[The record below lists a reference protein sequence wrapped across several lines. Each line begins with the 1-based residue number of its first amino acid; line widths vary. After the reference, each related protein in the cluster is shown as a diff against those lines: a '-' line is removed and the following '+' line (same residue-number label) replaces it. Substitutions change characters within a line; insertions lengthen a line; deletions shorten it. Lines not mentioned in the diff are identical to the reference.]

1 MRTGSSNAERAYHAA
16 GGGGVGGGA
25 GGRTPVAARTPR
37 RELGG
42 DRAVVHASGGNAR
55 ERALQDPGLKDYRL
69 GDCIGKGAFGSV
81 YKGFNW
87 GTGEAVAVK
96 QIKIAN
102 LPKSELRMIEA
113 EIDLLKNLHHDN
125 IVKYI
130 GFVKSQD
137 CLNIILEYCEN
148 GSLHS
153 ICKAYGKF
161 PENLVGVYMTQ
172 VLQGLQ
178 YLHDQGVIHRDIK
191 GANILTTKDGTV
203 KLADFGVSTS
213 TLAGPDK
220 EAQVVGTPYWMAP
233 EIIQLS
239 GATSASDIWSVGC
252 TVIELL
258 QGRPPYHN
266 LAAMPALFAIVN
278 DDHPPLPEGVSGAA
292 RDFLM
297 QCFQKDPNLRVS
309 ARKLLKHPWIST
321 CRRSDAPVS
330 KKPANFNQ
338 AVEEVKQW
346 NKALKS
352 SETSMRVS
360 SGSDNNAHAHAYGQP
375 ATRFNTAAVADPH
388 RSNLAAP
395 AKRRLSITKPKPN
408 AEAFRSPEVADDDNW
423 DNDFATAISPSALH
437 LPHLKPQDNFGG
449 MLSADRLKQFASID
463 ETTRDN
469 WDDNFEGD
477 LQGPRQFMEQDP
489 QEQTIRPTPR
499 RSSKS
504 TESSSKA
511 QQHGHR
517 RSRSKQILISNV
529 PLPKTPTKP
538 SFGNGRFELPMRPE
552 TIYREQSTEDFSDL
566 FPESDTLFSP
576 RANRLKK
583 DSSQLMPP
591 PELKSQESA
600 PSNLNLVQMPSPL
613 GSDSSLR
620 RQPVPSRLS
629 APNDQQPVRRIRSQ
643 IEIQKFAEGE
653 DDEDFSDILGPNDT
667 LAEKEESDRGSE
679 DGAGGIMLL
688 SKLSNNSWL
697 GDDEDEDDP
706 FAMIDPE
713 YNDMDLEANIARDIH
728 ARLAERVEELVQLLK
743 VGTEITGEERISDV
757 AAELLQLLYDN
768 DDVKGLIVGAHG
780 LLPILELLTLPPDT
794 ISTAKGRQDMI
805 FLLLRVVNRIIY
817 RDRELQENLC
827 FVGGIPV
834 ITKFAARQFSNEI
847 RLEAADFVQ
856 QMYETS
862 TLTLQMFV
870 SCGGI
875 SVLAGFLDEDYD
887 SSRDLVLIGVNGIWR
902 VFELQ
907 GPTPRNDF
915 CRLFSKAKVLDPL
928 AEILHRVLD
937 TDEKDDLSEFVEGRI
952 VNLFHMFSQADLEVK
967 ELIADRAVLKTV
979 LKDLETMTPTH
990 QITMLKFI
998 KNLSMLPTTVE
1009 VLHSADAIDYLI
1021 DLLGHSLKKN
1031 AKHFREISNQVLN
1044 TMFNLCRLSKE
1055 RQEYAAVHGIIPLL
1069 LKIMKIDRPP
1079 KEFALPILCDMAH
1092 SGSKGRRY
1100 LWQNKGLDFYVSLL
1114 ADQYWQTT
1122 ALDAIFVW
1130 LQEETAKVESHL
1142 LSGNFPCAIVA
1153 CFDNM
1158 KSNAFAAFDATLLEP
1173 LLKVI
1178 RLSPTL
1184 AASLAK
1190 PEMYR
1195 GIATKLG
1202 HKKPAVRLN
1211 LLRLVRTIFDSCDV
1225 DMGISSVGGGA
1236 QLQTLFDSIQMLE
1249 KDQALLVRNLALEIV
1264 KSHIESGY
1272 SEAKPMGAGSN
1283 NGGSGRS
1290 RSGGG
1295 RMMTNYN
1302 TPPPLKH
1309 ATTAPGAPP
1318 MTPPRAP
1325 QLRHTESASVVHQVA
1340 HTPRR
1345 SQTSLVH
1352 EQDAMF
1358 ARPRSR
1364 GGEAG
1369 LLSPVISV
1377 PRRASGDLNA
1387 AGRTRLPRGSI
1398 SYSRPSTSG
1407 GHILHHGRSE
1417 SSLSNKEN
1425 STSNGRRGSYVVGS
1439 RSGSGGSDAS
1449 AGSGGSGS
1457 SGGLLHPP
1465 SSPAI
1470 DRERPGG
1477 FKRRGSRVPSSELRY
1492 GGQEDQEPGQPSQS
1506 QSQSATSSPVPES
1519 RSHKSGKKGKDKE
1532 RQHTQSSPVRGDEG
1546 QSYVKSSP
1554 AQSSIN
1560 MTSLSLKA
1568 QLDASRRPPQ
1578 GHHVRRVVSS
1588 HLTPVKMKEEHKP
1601 RPKTAEGQRSSSS
1614 KRTDTATVKRAGSRS
1629 RLSDVPTFARLSSE
1643 KSASPPVAPTPP
1655 PSRSNSTASAS
1666 ARPSPI
1672 KDAKASSGST
1682 PMQQTELEPSPPKRT
1697 RSKLKLRQSPSPPK
1711 TTSMSAS
1718 ASSSPSKNSTADEA
1732 SAQKPEPRSRPSAG
1746 PPKRTPTKLRLR
1758 RSTPAV
1764 DLSGLSESPSNERVD
1779 KPFSASHIAM
1789 SPSVVDLSKL
1799 ETDVWLGEK

>member
-1 MRTGSSNAERAYHAA
+1 MPLEEEEEQEAGPHPDSVTGPTWKFAN
-16 GGGGVGGGA
+16 VW
-25 GGRTPVAARTPR
+25 V
-37 RELGG
+37 
-42 DRAVVHASGGNAR
+42 DR
-55 ERALQDPGLKDYRL
+55 QRL

-330 KKPANFNQ
+330 RKPANFSQ

-346 NKALKS
+346 NKALRS

-360 SGSDNNAHAHAYGQP
+360 AGTENNANPYAFHGQ
-375 ATRFNTAAVADPH
+375 AASRFNTGAVVDPH
-388 RSNLAAP
+388 RANLAAP
-395 AKRRLSITKPKPN
+395 VKRRLSITKPKPN

-463 ETTRDN
+463 DTASRDN

-477 LQGPRQFMEQDP
+477 LQGSRQFVEQDP

-504 TESSSKA
+504 VESTSKA

-529 PLPKTPTKP
+529 APPKTPTKA
-538 SFGNGRFELPMRPE
+538 SFGNSKFELPLRPE

-566 FPESDTLFSP
+566 FPEGDSVFSP
-576 RANRLKK
+576 KPSRARKPYTQILPCLTPM
-583 DSSQLMPP
+583 SQ
-591 PELKSQESA
+591 QSA
-600 PSNLNLVQMPSPL
+600 PNNLNLGQMPSPL
-613 GSDSSLR
+613 GLDDSLR
-620 RQPVPSRLS
+620 RQPTSSRPPALDE
-629 APNDQQPVRRIRSQ
+629 PQPVRRTRSQ

-653 DDEDFSDILGPNDT
+653 DDEDFSDIFGPNDT

-679 DGAGGIMLL
+679 DGAAGIMLL

-706 FAMIDPE
+706 FAMMDSE
-713 YNDMDLEANIARDIH
+713 YNEMDLEANIARDIH

-743 VGTEITGEERISDV
+743 VGTEIAGEERVSDV
-757 AAELLQLLYDN
+757 AAELLQLLYEN
-768 DDVKGLIVGAHG
+768 EDVKGLIVGAHG
-780 LLPILELLTLPPDT
+780 LLPILELLTLPTDT
-794 ISTAKGRQDMI
+794 ISTAMGRQDMI
-805 FLLLRVVNRIIY
+805 LLLLQVVNRIIF

-827 FVGGIPV
+827 FVGGIPI
-834 ITKFAARQFSNEI
+834 ITKFAARQFSTEI

-875 SVLAGFLDEDYD
+875 SVLAGFLDEDYE

-928 AEILHRVLD
+928 AEILHRVLESE
-937 TDEKDDLSEFVEGRI
+937 EKDELSEFVEGRI

-1142 LSGNFPCAIVA
+1142 LGGNFPSAIVA
-1153 CFDNM
+1153 CFDNS

-1202 HKKPAVRLN
+1202 HKKPVVRGN

-1225 DMGISSVGGGA
+1225 DMGIYSVGGGA
-1236 QLQTLFDSIQMLE
+1236 HLQTLFESIQMLE
-1249 KDQALLVRNLALEIV
+1249 KDQALLVRNLAHEIV
-1264 KSHIESGY
+1264 KAHIESGY
-1272 SEAKPMGAGSN
+1272 SEGKPMGSGSN

-1295 RMMTNYN
+1295 RLITNYH

-1309 ATTAPGAPP
+1309 STTAPGAPP

-1325 QLRHTESASVVHQVA
+1325 LLRHTESASCA
-1340 HTPRR
+1340 HT
-1345 SQTSLVH
+1345 QT
-1352 EQDAMF
+1352 
-1358 ARPRSR
+1358 
-1364 GGEAG
+1364 
-1369 LLSPVISV
+1369 
-1377 PRRASGDLNA
+1377 
-1387 AGRTRLPRGSI
+1387 
-1398 SYSRPSTSG
+1398 
-1407 GHILHHGRSE
+1407 
-1417 SSLSNKEN
+1417 K
-1425 STSNGRRGSYVVGS
+1425 
-1439 RSGSGGSDAS
+1439 
-1449 AGSGGSGS
+1449 
-1457 SGGLLHPP
+1457 
-1465 SSPAI
+1465 
-1470 DRERPGG
+1470 
-1477 FKRRGSRVPSSELRY
+1477 
-1492 GGQEDQEPGQPSQS
+1492 
-1506 QSQSATSSPVPES
+1506 
-1519 RSHKSGKKGKDKE
+1519 
-1532 RQHTQSSPVRGDEG
+1532 
-1546 QSYVKSSP
+1546 
-1554 AQSSIN
+1554 
-1560 MTSLSLKA
+1560 
-1568 QLDASRRPPQ
+1568 
-1578 GHHVRRVVSS
+1578 
-1588 HLTPVKMKEEHKP
+1588 
-1601 RPKTAEGQRSSSS
+1601 
-1614 KRTDTATVKRAGSRS
+1614 
-1629 RLSDVPTFARLSSE
+1629 SDVFCA
-1643 KSASPPVAPTPP
+1643 
-1655 PSRSNSTASAS
+1655 
-1666 ARPSPI
+1666 
-1672 KDAKASSGST
+1672 
-1682 PMQQTELEPSPPKRT
+1682 
-1697 RSKLKLRQSPSPPK
+1697 
-1711 TTSMSAS
+1711 
-1718 ASSSPSKNSTADEA
+1718 
-1732 SAQKPEPRSRPSAG
+1732 
-1746 PPKRTPTKLRLR
+1746 
-1758 RSTPAV
+1758 
-1764 DLSGLSESPSNERVD
+1764 
-1779 KPFSASHIAM
+1779 
-1789 SPSVVDLSKL
+1789 
-1799 ETDVWLGEK
+1799 